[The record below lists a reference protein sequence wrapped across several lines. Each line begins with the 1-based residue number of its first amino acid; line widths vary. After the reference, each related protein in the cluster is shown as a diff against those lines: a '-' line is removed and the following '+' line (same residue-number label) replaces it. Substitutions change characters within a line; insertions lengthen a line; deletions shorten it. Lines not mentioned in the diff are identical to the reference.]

1 MQGCQTTFAR
11 LLWPLTEL
19 VVVDAVAL
27 QHGVALQPGHGV
39 EEGDEHH
46 AAQDHQPHQAQQ
58 VGQQHELHSMVRDT
72 QISNNMIPPLMRS
85 CNKLNIFDINK
96 YIALWFLLSFINVL
110 KEKYLFAKTGSG
122 TIETFS
128 LGDPLSQY
136 LVMHS
141 RQSILHRGPKI
152 YYDVPIEIKS

>member
-1 MQGCQTTFAR
+1 MF
-11 LLWPLTEL
+11 
-19 VVVDAVAL
+19 
-27 QHGVALQPGHGV
+27 
-39 EEGDEHH
+39 
-46 AAQDHQPHQAQQ
+46 
-58 VGQQHELHSMVRDT
+58 
-72 QISNNMIPPLMRS
+72 
-85 CNKLNIFDINK
+85 
-96 YIALWFLLSFINVL
+96 

-122 TIETFS
+122 TIETFSYSTLSS